1 MKRAS
6 LTAAC
11 LAGACLS
18 LTACVTPLDPVLS
31 LSPDAI
37 FVLENNK
44 LPERDFAKAPLSPD
58 AVPIYLVMKD
68 DKAVGS
74 AEVNRAVIVGMINRS
89 DSMCEA
95 YMVDVL
101 EAANMTSAGLGASGV
116 IFGAASTA
124 TTGSTATAL
133 AGAGTA
139 ATGVKTGLSNDVMG
153 GKSADVLYRGVM
165 ARRLAERLVII
176 GLLEQPT
183 QGFEKA
189 MGHLSYYHTLCGPAV
204 GLGEISAALDRTE
217 DEASELAEKKIEAIS
232 KAADPTR

>member
-44 LPERDFAKAPLSPD
+44 LPAKKEGDTLSPD
-58 AVPIYLVMKD
+58 AVPIFLVMKSG
-68 DKAVGS
+68 KTVGS

-101 EAANMTSAGLGASGV
+101 EAANTTSAGLGASGV

-133 AGAGTA
+133 AGVGTA